1 MNKTNQRALFVI
13 AGLVIAVSLFLFL
26 HAGDLKL
33 LNPKG
38 LIADKQRSL
47 IVFTVLL
54 SLVVVIP
61 VFILT
66 FTIAWKYRAANVA
79 ARYTPDWDHNTKLEV
94 VWWGIPCAII
104 LILGVVTW
112 TSSHELDPYR
122 PLQSSVLP
130 VRIQVVALPWK
141 WLFIYPDQQIA
152 TVNYIRFPAGTPV
165 DFQITADAPMNSFWI
180 PELGGQIYAMP
191 GMSTQLHLMA
201 TSNGVYGGSS
211 ANLSGRGFAGMRF
224 NAEATSQA
232 DFDRW
237 VASVQQSPNRL
248 DGGAYAALARPSQN
262 NPAAVYASA
271 EQNLYDKVLTK
282 YMAPGRA
289 GTGYQAE
296 NQ

>member
-13 AGLVIAVSLFLFL
+13 TGLIIAVSLFLFL
-26 HAGDLKL
+26 HSGDLKL

-47 IVFTVLL
+47 ITFTVLL

-66 FTIAWKYRAANVA
+66 FTIAWKYRAANVS
-79 ARYTPDWDHNTKLEV
+79 ARYTPDWDHNSKLEA

-112 TSSHELDPYR
+112 TSSHELDPYKS
-122 PLQSSVLP
+122 LQSSVTP
-130 VRIQVVALPWK
+130 IHIQVVALPWK

-152 TVNYIRFPAGTPV
+152 TVNYVRFPAGTPV

-201 TSNGVYGGSS
+201 TANGVYGGSS

-224 NAEATSQA
+224 NAEATSRA

-237 VASVQQSPNRL
+237 VAEVRRSPQRL
-248 DGGAYAALARPSQN
+248 DDSAYAALALPSEN
-262 NPAAVYASA
+262 NTAAAYASA
-271 EQNLYDKVLTK
+271 KQNLYDTVINK
-282 YMAPGRA
+282 YMVPARA
-289 GTGYQAE
+289 GNGQATVMP
-296 NQ
+296 